1 LIAAEAGFV
10 GVVAGVVVKRTCT
23 PIFWALSSSV
33 VCRRVAPPALVKG
46 SIDRFVDS
54 TLRRESEDERLKRLI
69 GEVPEETHP
78 RFGAQP
84 ESPDDIAMFPYRVRR
99 TILRSG
105 RACAASMKPL

>member
-1 LIAAEAGFV
+1 MHPDLLG
-10 GVVAGVVVKRTCT
+10 
-23 PIFWALSSSV
+23 LSSSV

-54 TLRRESEDERLKRLI
+54 TLRRESKDERLRRLI

-84 ESPDDIAMFPYRVRR
+84 ESPDDIAMFPDRVRR

-105 RACAASMKPL
+105 RASAASMKLL